1 MHQIT
6 TVEMS
11 SVASVIFHAS
21 ALLVSPCSFIL
32 LAWGCSYHQGIFKAF
47 SIRESTVGVDAS
59 IVAVCCLG
67 GTPMDTYSIKLQALV
82 YNILPSTTAI
92 FSYTIGSR
100 KLSANEQFFVVVLKQ

>member
-1 MHQIT
+1 
-6 TVEMS
+6 MS
-11 SVASVIFHAS
+11 SAASVIFHAS

-82 YNILPSTTAI
+82 YNILPSTTAV